1 MDFIKKNIIL
11 VIAALLLALPFFMSS
26 YHQMRLL
33 TTLGIYLIIT
43 MGLNLLLGY
52 TGLVSIGQAGI
63 YGIAGYTSGLLMVK
77 AGFGFW
83 TAALV
88 TLLVGAVA
96 GLLIGVIT
104 LKLNH
109 AYLAIVT
116 LGMALMVQTVAL
128 NWRSLT
134 GGFEG
139 LQPIPK
145 PELFGYVIRNQTYLL
160 FGVLA
165 IDIAVY
171 LLLRNL
177 LRSKFGRSLRAV
189 RDDSIAASMMGIN
202 VRNIRLM
209 SFTISSVLA
218 SLAGALYAGIYGGL
232 FPDYFS
238 MDLSVLFLCMVVLGG
253 MGTQAG
259 PIIGAVFITYGL
271 EWLSFLGEGQM
282 LVYGILIVTVC
293 VLKPAGIFGLFEDFG
308 IVRGV
313 RSWLAARDEKEEQTN
328 V

>member
-1 MDFIKKNIIL
+1 MDFVKKHLIAI
-11 VIAALLLALPFFMSS
+11 IAALLLVLPFFMSS
-26 YHQMRLL
+26 YHEMRLL

-63 YGIAGYTSGLLMVK
+63 YGIAGYTTGLLMVK
-77 AGFGFW
+77 LGFGFW
-83 TAALV
+83 TAMAV
-88 TLLVGAVA
+88 TLLVGAAV

-116 LGMALMVQTVAL
+116 LGLALMVQTVLL
-128 NWRSLT
+128 NWRDLT

-145 PELFGYVIRNQTYLL
+145 PALFDYILKDQTYLL
-160 FGVLA
+160 LMVIVF
-165 IDIAVY
+165 DIAVY

-177 LRSKFGRSLRAV
+177 LRSKFGRSLKAV
-189 RDDSIAASMMGIN
+189 RDDAIAASMMGIN

-209 SFTISSVLA
+209 SFTIASILA
-218 SLAGALYAGIYGGL
+218 SLAGSLYAGIYGGL

-253 MGTQAG
+253 MGTKAG
-259 PIIGAVFITYGL
+259 PVIGAVFITYGL
-271 EWLSFLGEGQM
+271 EWLSPLGEGQM
-282 LVYGILIVTVC
+282 LVYGILIVAVC
-293 VLKPAGIFGLFEDFG
+293 VLKPAGIFGFFEDFG
-308 IVRGV
+308 IAQEVRK
-313 RSWLAARDEKEEQTN
+313 WLAPSNGKEEKTN
-328 V
+328 A